1 MNNSL
6 LFKMDQVFESGNW
19 ISISEHG
26 KGLKLFSK
34 ILCVVVF
41 FQGSGSDLNH
51 SEC

>member
-6 LFKMDQVFESGNW
+6 LFKMEQVFESGNW

-34 ILCVVVF
+34 ISCVVF
-41 FQGSGSDLNH
+41 FFKIQVLT
-51 SEC
+51 